1 MSTKPLSKK
10 IYYSLLGASVFFI
23 ISHPQVYGVVDNLFR
38 PFVGQVWDGVT
49 NCPTLTGHF
58 VHTVAF
64 FIVMYVLLAMLNYFK
79 PLDEQKSTGL
89 LVKYS
94 IFSTLLFF
102 LLSNDNTYS
111 FVDNLSSNFGLNV
124 ANDGC
129 PTGTGISVHTIV
141 FFLIKFA
148 LMHLPKE

>member
-10 IYYSLLGASVFFI
+10 IYYALLGASVFFI
-23 ISHPQVYGVVDNLFR
+23 ISHPHVYGIVDKL
-38 PFVGQVWDGVT
+38 PFIGQVQVWDEAK

-58 VHTVAF
+58 IHTAAF
-64 FIVMYVLLAMLNYFK
+64 FLVMYLLLAVLNYFK
-79 PLDEQKSTGL
+79 PTSEQKSTGL
-89 LVKYS
+89 LIKYS
-94 IFSTLLFF
+94 FFSTLMFF
-102 LLSNDNTYS
+102 LLSNDNTYR
-111 FVDNLSSNFGLNV
+111 FVDNLSSGFGLNI

-129 PTGTGISVHTIV
+129 PTELGISVHTIV